1 MESYTLENFP
11 HQQVHYALFDNVK
24 NAPELKQR
32 ISSQDMTLACALINA
47 NLVIDRRVVLLTANR
62 ALADESTG
70 SLKTHSLHSEILF
83 DFGATNNIGKTY
95 TTFGIDTTTTQLV
108 AIKITEATPSSAKE
122 AEAFLTSNIQGDMVP
137 FDRLES
143 MHDLKAIMKAYQL
156 KTPSEDRQTIESL
169 ITSAI
174 ALRGHI

>member
-1 MESYTLENFP
+1 
-11 HQQVHYALFDNVK
+11 ALFDNVK
-24 NAPELKQR
+24 NASELKQR

-83 DFGATNNIGKTY
+83 NIGATNNIGKTY
-95 TTFGIDTTTTQLV
+95 TTFGIDNNTTQLV
-108 AIKITEATPSSAKE
+108 AIKITEASSSSAE
-122 AEAFLTSNIQGDMVP
+122 ACFTSNIQGDIVP
-137 FDRLES
+137 FDRLDS
-143 MHDLKAIMKAYQL
+143 MHDLKAMTKAYSL
-156 KTPSEDRQTIESL
+156 KTLEDRQTIESL

-174 ALRGHI
+174 ALRGH